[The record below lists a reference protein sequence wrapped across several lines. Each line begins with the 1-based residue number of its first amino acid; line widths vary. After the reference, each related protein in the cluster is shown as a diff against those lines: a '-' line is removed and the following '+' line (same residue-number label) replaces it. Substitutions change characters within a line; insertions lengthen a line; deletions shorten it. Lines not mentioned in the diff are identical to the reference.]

1 LTFQLL
7 SCFFVIEHHR
17 RTILHFNV
25 TREPTAAWVVQQ
37 LRDAFP
43 GDGPH
48 RFILFDHDSTF
59 DGGVIAFLKATG
71 LDPTRTGIQAPWQNG
86 IAERWV
92 GSCRRELLDHI
103 IALNERHLYR
113 LIRAYVACYHQ
124 DRIHDA
130 LGKDA
135 PNRRAVEPKPS
146 AHATVISMA
155 RAGGLHHRYSWLCDP
170 QHSQENV
177 FSRTM

>member
-1 LTFQLL
+1 
-7 SCFFVIEHHR
+7 
-17 RTILHFNV
+17 
-25 TREPTAAWVVQQ
+25 
-37 LRDAFP
+37 
-43 GDGPH
+43 
-48 RFILFDHDSTF
+48 
-59 DGGVIAFLKATG
+59 
-71 LDPTRTGIQAPWQNG
+71 
-86 IAERWV
+86 V

-113 LIRAYVACYHQ
+113 LIRAYVAYYHQ

-135 PNRRAVEPKPS
+135 PNHRAVEPKPS

-177 FSRTM
+177 FSPTM